1 MSNGPG
7 SWCRFSG
14 FIVRHSYVIWHSS
27 FVILPMR
34 PKSFMLI
41 AGEASGDLLAA
52 ELVQALR
59 REFAEARAVPTA
71 DQQPLTTSLEPRFF
85 GAGGPRM
92 AAAGVDLAF
101 DLTAH
106 SVIGLSDALRRYF
119 TFRPF
124 FRTLFQLALQRQPD
138 AIICVDF
145 SWFNMRFAHA
155 IKQYVRARQ
164 DWFHDWKPIVVRYVS
179 PQVWAS
185 REGRAFQLERDCDL
199 LLSIFP
205 FEKEWYAKRVPR
217 LPVEFVGHP
226 MAERYKD
233 VGMAKPEEQRPRS
246 KPTVLLLPGSR
257 PGELRRHLPVL
268 AEAAKLIAARRPV
281 LFRMVLPRES
291 LLQSARPFEQAI
303 PGLELQVGR
312 MDEALRA
319 ADVALTKSGT
329 ITLECAYFGVPA
341 VVFYKTSLLTY
352 LVGRQIV
359 QVKHLAMP
367 NLLAGE
373 TVYPEFIQ
381 GAASAENLANAT
393 LALLKDTARYAEVKA
408 KLAKIVA
415 SLGGPGASKRAA
427 KAVLRRL
434 NEHPR
439 A

>member
-1 MSNGPG
+1 MTKRQG
-7 SWCRFSG
+7 WVSG
-14 FIVRHSYVIWHSS
+14 FVLRHSFVIWHSS
-27 FVILPMR
+27 FVIFSMR

-59 REFAEARAVPTA
+59 REFAQAREIPTA
-71 DQQPLTTSLEPRFF
+71 DVQPLTTSLEPRFF

-92 AAAGVDLAF
+92 AAAGVELAF

-106 SVIGLSDALRRYF
+106 SVIGLSDAVKRYF
-119 TFRPF
+119 TFRAI
-124 FRTLFQLALQRQPD
+124 FQALLDLARRREPD
-138 AIICVDF
+138 AVICVDF

-155 IKQYVRARQ
+155 IQRYVRPRQ
-164 DWFHDWKPIVVRYVS
+164 DWFHDWKPKVIRYVS

-185 REGRAFQLERDCDL
+185 RAGRAYQLERDCDL

-205 FEKEWYAKRVPR
+205 FEKEWYAKRVRR
-217 LPVEFVGHP
+217 LEVEFVGHP
-226 MAERYKD
+226 MAERYATERGRRD
-233 VGMAKPEEQRPRS
+233 EGGLPGD

-268 AEAAKLIAARRPV
+268 VEAAKLIASQRKV
-281 LFRMVLPRES
+281 LFRMVLPDDALMEY
-291 LLQSARPFEQAI
+291 AKPVANAV
-303 PGLELQVGR
+303 PGLELQVGGIE
-312 MDEALRA
+312 EALRG
-319 ADVALTKSGT
+319 ADIALTKSGT
-329 ITLECAYFGVPA
+329 ITLECAFFGVPA
-341 VVFYKTSLLTY
+341 VVFYKTSLITY

-381 GAASAENLANAT
+381 GAATGENLANAV
-393 LALLKDTARYAEVKA
+393 LSLLGDTTRFAEVKA

-415 SLGGPGASKRAA
+415 ALGGPGASERAA
-427 KAVLRRL
+427 RAITRLMDEPTRR
-434 NEHPR
+434 
-439 A
+439 